1 MISADTPILLSK
13 ACELFILELTLR
25 SWLQT
30 QECKRQM
37 LQRFDIARA
46 IRLVDTL
53 DFLVELVSFDHHN
66 KVLLL
71 VLFFKYLSFQNGVS
85 LLIQCSLKGEVTFCS
100 GDLYQDDETGNCG
113 EDVEPLSAVQVPVP
127 MIDINE
133 VRGMNLAV
141 VVSFARK
148 YKQFPVL
155 VSECMKLYVVS
166 GFFFIFFSGSGID
179 RSRNCSIIHEENIK
193 ISC

>member
-1 MISADTPILLSK
+1 MDLNQSIEFNLSSTSSPQLHNFMPMSSFLLPNYNHTTKQVLKQNLDNFWNRQLWKIQNISAFKSRHQLPLARIKRVMKTNREVKMISADTPILLSK

-66 KVLLL
+66 K
-71 VLFFKYLSFQNGVS
+71 
-85 LLIQCSLKGEVTFCS
+85 
-100 GDLYQDDETGNCG
+100 DDETGNCG

-133 VRGMNLAV
+133 DL
-141 VVSFARK
+141 
-148 YKQFPVL
+148 VL
-155 VSECMKLYVVS
+155 TDQE
-166 GFFFIFFSGSGID
+166 IAP
-179 RSRNCSIIHEENIK
+179 
-193 ISC
+193 